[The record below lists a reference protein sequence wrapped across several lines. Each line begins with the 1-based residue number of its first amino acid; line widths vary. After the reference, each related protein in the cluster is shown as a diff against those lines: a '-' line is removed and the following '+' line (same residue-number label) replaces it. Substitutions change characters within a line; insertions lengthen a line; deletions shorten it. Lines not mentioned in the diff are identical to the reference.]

1 MAVIWESPPSSLH
14 TLLQLK
20 VLDGDGSSALCEEAA
35 HSVRRKHWPH
45 TLTTQSS
52 AHRCGE
58 DPLTTTPLLKG
69 MITAIGG
76 LKRGS
81 EPPVNE

>member
-1 MAVIWESPPSSLH
+1 MAIAWESPPSSLH
-14 TLLQLK
+14 MLLKLK
-20 VLDGDGSSALCEEAA
+20 VLDRDGSNNTFYEEKEAVAPHPLPPSPSAN
-35 HSVRRKHWPH
+35 
-45 TLTTQSS
+45 
-52 AHRCGE
+52 RCGE
-58 DPLTTTPLLKG
+58 DPLTTIPLLTG

>member
-1 MAVIWESPPSSLH
+1 MAITWESPPSSLH
-14 TLLQLK
+14 MLLKLK
-20 VLDGDGSSALCEEAA
+20 VLEEDGSNTTSCEKEACGPTPSPPSPSAN
-35 HSVRRKHWPH
+35 
-45 TLTTQSS
+45 
-52 AHRCGE
+52 RCAEG
-58 DPLTTTPLLKG
+58 PLTTILLLKG